1 MSEILLKIYEQV
13 ISGEDDTYRGRER
26 IEKRVDELLRKY
38 AADYGESE
46 TEAVKELAYAAALK
60 AEQEGFQLGVR
71 FALKVLW
78 ELHRES

>member
-46 TEAVKELAYAAALK
+46 TVAFKELAYAAALN
-60 AEQEGFQLGVR
+60 AEQ
-71 FALKVLW
+71 
-78 ELHRES
+78 